1 MAKEIFMTQWF
12 SDSMRVGGEHL
23 VRKLDESGAQV
34 AAAFWLLDEKESKWE
49 LTIVSPLVGSDGPR
63 NYYKRIN
70 DINEACSGDENVVS
84 LHDIRVSNIHNRI
97 VEAMRKSVLSGAQ
110 LGSNRIG
117 KNYIDGVYIEDMYL
131 YKINWDMLS
140 ELNNLNQVA

>member
-12 SDSMRVGGEHL
+12 SDAMRVAGEYL

-34 AAAFWLLDEKESKWE
+34 AAAFWFLDEKESKWE
-49 LTIVSPLVGSDGPR
+49 LTIVSPLVGSEGPR

-70 DINEACSGDENVVS
+70 DINEALSGDENIVS

-97 VEAMRKSVLSGAQ
+97 VEAMRKSALSGAQ
-110 LGSNRIG
+110 LGNNRVG

-140 ELNNLNQVA
+140 ELNNLNRVA